1 MFPEPQRGF
10 SLITAI
16 FLIVVL
22 AALGVAI
29 LLVATFQ
36 HSSSAIDVQGARVY
50 QAARAGVEWGMF
62 QVVDPGNTV
71 GGPAALPGCF
81 ATTTFSPAGTF
92 SGASATVSCTVSPPT
107 TELDRNVNVYVIIST
122 AKLGPVGSPNYV
134 ERQIAVTVGRCKDP
148 SGIAPRY
155 ACP

>member
-22 AALGVAI
+22 ALLGVAI
-29 LLVATFQ
+29 LLVASFQ
-36 HSSSAIDVQGARVY
+36 HSSAAVDVQGARVY
-50 QAARAGVEWGMF
+50 QAARAGVEWGML
-62 QVVDPGNTV
+62 QVMDPGNTV
-71 GGPAALPGCF
+71 GGPSALPGCF
-81 ATTTFSPAGTF
+81 ATTTFSPGGAF
-92 SGASATVSCTVSPPT
+92 SGASTTVSCGVTIT
-107 TELDRNVNVYVIIST
+107 TELDRNLDVYVIMST
-122 AKLGPVGSPNYV
+122 AKLGAVGSPNYV